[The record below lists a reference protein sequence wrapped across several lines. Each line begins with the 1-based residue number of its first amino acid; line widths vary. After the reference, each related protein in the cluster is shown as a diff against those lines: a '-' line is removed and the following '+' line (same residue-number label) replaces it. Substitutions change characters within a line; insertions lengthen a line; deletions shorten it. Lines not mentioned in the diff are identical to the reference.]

1 MVKQRYKGF
10 LIEDCGLRIADLKS
24 NIMLWESAVTK
35 KTGIHNRKKASDPK
49 ILKIYTFTA

>member
-24 NIMLWESAVTK
+24 NIMLRESAVTK